1 MAVFPN
7 PHHGPIAR
15 VDDST
20 QEGLR
25 VHQHAA
31 CGVGVLAHL
40 DGHASH
46 GLIEDGFEC
55 LENLDHR
62 GARGAEENTGD
73 GAGML
78 LQKPHAFL
86 STLVP
91 GLGDPDDYG
100 VAQVFMPRDGDHRAA
115 IRTLIA
121 RRCQA
126 EGFDLIG
133 WRQVPTQN
141 EGLGQTALNSEPQTW
156 QCFVRPKQALE
167 PKALD
172 VRLYVLRRAIENE
185 VLYRNLVG
193 AGQQTFYIC
202 SLSRTTVVYK
212 GLLTCGQFRCY
223 FPDLSDTRVTSS
235 LVLVHARFSTNTL
248 GAWDLAHPYR
258 YLVHNGEINTVPSSR
273 RGNDARA
280 GGAASV
286 AARRDGGD
294 LASQIIRNAF
304 WHPGHQCGDDLG
316 RDHVRGGQV
325 RGAAVAAAIPTRGTW
340 LRVGGC
346 QGKTTA

>member
-46 GLIEDGFEC
+46 ELIEDGFEC

-167 PKALD
+167 PKAMD

-235 LVLVHARFSTNTL
+235 LVLVHALRML
-248 GAWDLAHPYR
+248 IPEAWEKHPGLAADRRDSYEYHS
-258 YLVHNGEINTVPSSR
+258 TVPSYLPKTIQKYLNRFSADFLLH
-273 RGNDARA
+273 RGRFH
-280 GGAASV
+280 S
-286 AARRDGGD
+286 D
-294 LASQIIRNAF
+294 LA
-304 WHPGHQCGDDLG
+304 
-316 RDHVRGGQV
+316 
-325 RGAAVAAAIPTRGTW
+325 T
-340 LRVGGC
+340 
-346 QGKTTA
+346 